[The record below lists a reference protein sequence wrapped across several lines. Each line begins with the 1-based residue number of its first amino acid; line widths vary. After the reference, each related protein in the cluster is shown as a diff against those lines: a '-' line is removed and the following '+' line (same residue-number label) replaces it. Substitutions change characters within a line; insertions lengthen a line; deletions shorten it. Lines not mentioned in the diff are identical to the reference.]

1 MATLKEQVTLLTQQI
16 QALQNQLS
24 AWSPSPPVDLPPPP
38 TTTKLPKITAPTPF
52 TGLQDDL
59 DRFKAECSLYICL
72 RGSEFPNKT
81 SRMLFILSYM
91 KGGAA
96 GTWVMHK
103 IQQVLNPSRT
113 PMMMDEFEAEVDLV
127 FADLNREATARQKL

>member
-1 MATLKEQVTLLTQQI
+1 MVTLKEQVALLTQLI

-24 AWSPSPPVDLPPPP
+24 AWSPSPPVDPPPLP

-59 DRFKAECSLYICL
+59 DRFKAECSLYIRL
-72 RGSEFPNKT
+72 QGSEFPNEM
-81 SRMLFILSYM
+81 SQMLFILLYM

-96 GTWVMHK
+96 GTWAMHK
-103 IQQVLNPSRT
+103 IQQVSTPS
-113 PMMMDEFEAEVDLV
+113 EHC
-127 FADLNREATARQKL
+127 KK